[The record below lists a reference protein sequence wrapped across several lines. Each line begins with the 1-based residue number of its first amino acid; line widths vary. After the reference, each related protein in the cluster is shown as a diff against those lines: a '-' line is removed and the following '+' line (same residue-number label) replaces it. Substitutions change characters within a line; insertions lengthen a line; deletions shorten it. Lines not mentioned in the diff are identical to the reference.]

1 MTVQFRVSC
10 RREIANCSMF
20 SMFVQVMKIKS
31 FKLSDGLSIFD
42 SKYEKNGIYMYQKTT
57 VTQRV

>member
-1 MTVQFRVSC
+1 
-10 RREIANCSMF
+10 MF

-42 SKYEKNGIYMYQKTT
+42 SKYEKNGIYVPEDYSHSTCLKSIA
-57 VTQRV
+57 